1 MIGQAGVKEKYIVR
15 LVDFCC
21 FGKWS
26 DLCATRMFGVKFTFH
41 RNKNYHMS
49 SYSLAQAKDQLARLV
64 DEALVGESV
73 AILVNGQPL
82 ITLTPTEVVQPPL
95 DDFLA
100 KMRARTE
107 ARPSLGKD
115 SVQLVREMRDED
127 PNRQTT
133 PPSRSAKS

>member
-1 MIGQAGVKEKYIVR
+1 
-15 LVDFCC
+15 
-21 FGKWS
+21 
-26 DLCATRMFGVKFTFH
+26 
-41 RNKNYHMS
+41 MS